1 MFSLKLKPVARF
13 ALLNVLQLSVEQQ
26 KLKFAFDVTQ
36 ALEQAN
42 VNVAA
47 FGAKP
52 LPNNAVTF

>member
-1 MFSLKLKPVARF
+1 MFSIKLKPVARL

-26 KLKFAFDVTQ
+26 KLKLALDVTQ

>member
-1 MFSLKLKPVARF
+1 MFSIKLKPVARL

-26 KLKFAFDVTQ
+26 KLKLAFDVTQ

-52 LPNNAVTF
+52 LPNKAVTF